1 MRASRPLDK
10 IFTQSATARQC
21 SFSLR
26 FPGGNDQH
34 RAEHICDLHQ
44 RLNGV
49 QGARLLDGILR
60 WGVDTVFA
68 EQLIATEAAAAVAA
82 GGAAPIEMDGRV
94 ASAANAAGLS
104 QEAVEKLVATAE
116 EVGKSGTWS
125 LPLVVDAAGV
135 EAVANGNGYA
145 AGDGGRL
152 LRVDMGA
159 ALAGVS
165 ARDWQAGEYEEDE
178 VADSGEP
185 SY

>member
-1 MRASRPLDK
+1 M
-10 IFTQSATARQC
+10 
-21 SFSLR
+21 
-26 FPGGNDQH
+26 
-34 RAEHICDLHQ
+34 CDLHQ

-49 QGARLLDGILR
+49 QGARLLDDIVQ
-60 WGVDTVFA
+60 WGVETVFA
-68 EQLIATEAAAAVAA
+68 EQLTAAEAAAAVAA
-82 GGAAPIEMDGRV
+82 GGAAPIQMDGRGS
-94 ASAANAAGLS
+94 SAANTAGLS

-135 EAVANGNGYA
+135 EAAANGNGHA

-165 ARDWQAGEYEEDE
+165 ARVWQAGEYEEDDAAE
-178 VADSGEP
+178 SGEP
-185 SY
+185 CYQRLGLRCVFTNVHSAARGHITRPVAEQVAGLSAGA